1 MSVNHMKITRSVE
14 DYLEAMYSLEQ
25 EQGTIRVKDVAET
38 LGVKPP
44 SVVEAVKKL
53 SKMNMVSYE
62 RYGTIKLKEDG
73 LKIAKEVNSRHQL
86 LKNFLLIMGV
96 DGEIAEKDACAM
108 EHVMDVST
116 ISKLRKFVEFNNIFP
131 NTYKFMEKFREYAE
145 KDTISSSDD
154 H

>member
-1 MSVNHMKITRSVE
+1 
-14 DYLEAMYSLEQ
+14 
-25 EQGTIRVKDVAET
+25 
-38 LGVKPP
+38 
-44 SVVEAVKKL
+44 
-53 SKMNMVSYE
+53 
-62 RYGTIKLKEDG
+62 
-73 LKIAKEVNSRHQL
+73 
-86 LKNFLLIMGV
+86 
-96 DGEIAEKDACAM
+96 M